1 MITDAE
7 VQRVVRSKFFD
18 AEFYAEAAGM
28 SFAVPA
34 EAARHYLERGWQQG
48 FSPSVEFDTRYYL
61 SKYRD
66 VAAAF
71 MQPLLHYLDFGAR
84 EGRRPRLTASPP
96 APNPTAP
103 PAEAWARLASEGRA
117 AGRERSAQADDAAS
131 VDVVVPVYRG
141 YDDTLACLHSVL
153 VSANATPFRLIV
165 VDDCSPEPALSE
177 ALERLAALGLITLLR
192 NETNLGF
199 VATVN
204 RAMALSRNRDVLL
217 LNADTEVHGDWLD
230 RLRRHARGQEQVAT
244 VTPLSNNAT
253 IFSYPFIN
261 QNNYQQ
267 LELGF
272 EALDA
277 LCAAVHPGRS
287 VEVPTGVGFC
297 FYMTRAGLDALGPFD
312 ERLFGKGYGE
322 ENDYCFRALENAWRN
337 LAALDVFVRHT
348 GEISFASS
356 AATSKAAGGRRLNAV
371 HPRYDRL
378 IRDHIKRDPLASAR
392 AALDVA
398 RFARLSRGRGVLM
411 VEHGWGGGVGCHV
424 EDLARLLAREGVPSL
439 VWRPASDGGG
449 LTLTPALP
457 GQDFPNL
464 PETRWEDLRRSV
476 QLLRDLD
483 LGRVHLHSLAAVPLE
498 SFEAL
503 TEAIREAGLAYDF
516 TLHDYTP
523 VCPRVDMRDWGGG
536 YCDSP
541 SSAYCQICVDRAG
554 TRFGPVR
561 MEDWRQAYGRIL
573 AGARRVLSPSQ
584 DAAERTARYFPQ
596 ARPIQVR
603 PHPPRVVTPAP
614 APPPRPG
621 DERLRTV
628 GVIGGIGEHKGSQ
641 ILRSAAADALV
652 RRLPL
657 RFVIYGHTS
666 LTDLERFPN
675 VTVTGRF
682 EERNLDRLVAE
693 QPCDLAL
700 FPSIWPETF
709 CYALDHAFRLGIIP
723 VVFDL
728 GAPADRIRATGF
740 GEVLPFG
747 TIYDPAA
754 LNDRLLALEPA
765 GPEGPIMETGR
776 AWVSAGAYY
785 DLEKLAGSE
794 PQFALRRRPRTWSA
808 SQT

>member
-1 MITDAE
+1 MITEAE

-18 AEFYAEAAGM
+18 AEFYAEAAGL
-28 SFAVPA
+28 SFADPA

-48 FSPSVEFDTRYYL
+48 LSPSVEFDTRYYL

-96 APNPTAP
+96 ALDPKAP
-103 PAEAWARLASEGRA
+103 PAEAWSRLVAEGRA
-117 AGRERSAQADDAAS
+117 AQRERAAGADDAES
-131 VDVVVPVYRG
+131 VDVIVPVYRG
-141 YDDTLACLHSVL
+141 YDDTLACLYSVL
-153 VSANATPFRLIV
+153 VSTNATPFRLVV

-177 ALERLAALGLITLLR
+177 ALERLAGLGLITLSK

-204 RAMALSRNRDVLL
+204 RGMALSRHRDVLL
-217 LNADTEVHGDWLD
+217 LNADTEVYGDWLD
-230 RLRRHARGQEQVAT
+230 RLRRHAREQEQVAT

-297 FYMTRAGLDALGPFD
+297 FYMTRAGLNALGPFD
-312 ERLFGKGYGE
+312 EQLFGKGYGE

-337 LAALDVFVRHT
+337 LAAVDVFVRHT

-356 AATSKAAGGRRLNAV
+356 AATSRAAGGRRLNAV
-371 HPRYDRL
+371 HPRYNRL
-378 IRDHIKRDPLASAR
+378 IREHIERDSLAPAR

-398 RFARLSRGRGVLM
+398 RFARMSRGRGVLM
-411 VEHGWGGGVGCHV
+411 VEHGWGGGIASHV

-439 VWRPASDGGG
+439 VWRPASEGGG
-449 LTLTPALP
+449 LVLAPALP

-464 PETRWEDLRRSV
+464 PETPWEGLGGSAR
-476 QLLRDLD
+476 LLRDLD
-483 LGRVHLHSLAAVPLE
+483 LGLVHIHSLAGVPLE
-498 SFEAL
+498 RFKPLMA
-503 TEAIREAGLAYDF
+503 AIRETGLAYDF

-523 VCPRVDMRDWGGG
+523 VCPRVDMRDWGGN

-541 SSAYCQICVDRAG
+541 SPAYCQICVDRAG
-554 TRFGPVR
+554 SRFGPVR
-561 MEDWRQAYGRIL
+561 MEEWREAYGRVL
-573 AGARRVLSPSQ
+573 AGARQVLAPSE
-584 DAAERTARYFPQ
+584 DAAGRAARYFPQ

-614 APPPRPG
+614 APPPAPRNEG
-621 DERLRTV
+621 LRTV

-641 ILRSAAADALV
+641 IIRSAAADALL

-657 RFVIYGHTS
+657 RFVIYGHTNIV
-666 LTDLERFPN
+666 DLERFSN

-682 EERNLDRLVAE
+682 EERDLDRLVAE

-709 CYALDHAFRLGIIP
+709 CYALDHAFRLGILP

-728 GAPADRIRATGF
+728 GAPADRVRDTGF
-740 GEVLPFG
+740 GEVLPFE
-747 TIYDPAA
+747 TMYDPAA
-754 LNDRLLALEPA
+754 LNDRLRALELVRPD
-765 GPEGPIMETGR
+765 GPVIESGR
-776 AWVSAGAYY
+776 AWVSGAAYY
-785 DLEKLAGSE
+785 ASERAWPPGSSITAKARVTE
-794 PQFALRRRPRTWSA
+794 AI
-808 SQT
+808 